1 MAAKGVAVE
10 RENLETDE
18 STLEPV
24 KRCCRE
30 VAQRC
35 FRFQEQT

>member
-18 STLEPV
+18 CTQSQSRGAAE
-24 KRCCRE
+24 R
-30 VAQRC
+30 
-35 FRFQEQT
+35 